1 MKPQAGALP
10 CSIVCNAAAVVS
22 TILQT
27 LALALVCWRLPP
39 CICGQ
44 RATVTAS
51 DIDPVSVDVTRTN
64 AVANSV
70 PLGRRRGSVALY
82 IATGTDHPA
91 IMARAPYDLLI
102 ANILAG
108 PLVELAPSFA
118 SVVAD
123 GGRSLPDFSIRRWT
137 KWWLPTGAT
146 AFCLQNAKDSGDWPC
161 LRLVKRRRYGYRRP
175 IRASGRTSQPPGD
188 FGTW

>member
-1 MKPQAGALP
+1 MLDR
-10 CSIVCNAAAVVS
+10 
-22 TILQT
+22 LQRSGRRFHHIANGTGTGLLAFAT
-27 LALALVCWRLPP
+27 LHLWP
-39 CICGQ
+39 

-108 PLVELAPSFA
+108 PLVELAPQLRLGRCRWRQLDPCRTSQYA
-118 SVVAD
+118 
-123 GGRSLPDFSIRRWT
+123 GGQS
-137 KWWLPTGAT
+137 GG
-146 AFCLQNAKDSGDWPC
+146 CLQAQRLFLLAERKDSSDWPC